1 MAVAEGV
8 IEVVSS
14 KEIPEDQYGNTF
26 RRSFKLEG
34 NDQWF
39 GVGAGKKG
47 DISIKVGS
55 DWHTLSKGDV
65 VEFMYEQNGQYANV
79 KTTKIT
85 VKKNGG
91 GAKAPAPSS
100 TTKTQAAPGRSGS
113 FDSGIKTGH
122 ALNNAVQLAIAQG
135 KTDMVTIE
143 KLAADIL
150 KLSRKI
156 EQNFESYFAEEKKD
170 VKLPPEPKA
179 KKEVKA
185 LADVDFDDDIPF

>member
-47 DISIKVGS
+47 DISIKVGT
-55 DWHTLSKGDV
+55 DWHKLSKGDV
-65 VEFMYEQNGQYANV
+65 VEFMYEQNGAYANV

-85 VKKNGG
+85 VKKSGG
-91 GAKAPAPSS
+91 GSNSSTPVAKAPAS
-100 TTKTQAAPGRSGS
+100 PGRSGS

-135 KTDMVTIE
+135 KTDMGTIE
-143 KLAADIL
+143 KLASEIL
-150 KLSRKI
+150 NLSRKI
-156 EQNFESYFAEEKKD
+156 EQNFESYFTDEKKE

-179 KKEVKA
+179 KKEVKT